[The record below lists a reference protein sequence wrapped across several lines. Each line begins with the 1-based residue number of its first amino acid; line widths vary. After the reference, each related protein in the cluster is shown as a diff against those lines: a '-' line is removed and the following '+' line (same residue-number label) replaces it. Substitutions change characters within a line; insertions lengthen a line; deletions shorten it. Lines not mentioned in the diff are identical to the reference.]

1 MTLKNDKEDQ
11 SKYYLSY
18 PELPVRK
25 NRDINV
31 AEWAKIA
38 SSPKWR
44 LGEGV
49 VLRLIVCLTP
59 TVSFDVFIG
68 DYFIYF
74 FLLTNLEVNNI

>member
-25 NRDINV
+25 NHDINV
-31 AEWAKIA
+31 AEWAKIT
-38 SSPKWR
+38 SSPKSR

-74 FLLTNLEVNNI
+74 FLLTDLEVNNI